1 MVFPRYRE
9 IFGVEGEGTP
19 FSLARKKGVPSPS
32 SSPTLP
38 QNALFWSIACAG
50 TRRPFP
56 VLAVPRKDSVE
67 RFLFRGKGNPSAG
80 ARGGSP
86 SPRPPSP
93 PPARFIQ
100 AMPRSAIPFSA
111 EQKKRGACA
120 FQRHQPCK
128 NTAVLPCL
136 SVPRQDYRRENPSG
150 DSLSFGEGKRRERRL
165 PDAKATGEACF
176 RNTRAGKGW
185 GAGGSPRIFLFH
197 LIIRMTVAGTPPT
210 MDAGGTSRLTTAPAA
225 MTALSPTVTPG
236 SRIAPAP
243 IQTLRP
249 MVTGARL

>member
-9 IFGVEGEGTP
+9 IFGVEGEGNP

-56 VLAVPRKDSVE
+56 VL
-67 RFLFRGKGNPSAG
+67 
-80 ARGGSP
+80 
-86 SPRPPSP
+86 
-93 PPARFIQ
+93 
-100 AMPRSAIPFSA
+100 
-111 EQKKRGACA
+111 
-120 FQRHQPCK
+120 
-128 NTAVLPCL
+128 T
-136 SVPRQDYRRENPSG
+136 VPRQDYRRENPSG
-150 DSLSFGEGKRRERRL
+150 ILFPLVRGKGGDGGCLTLKQPEGHM
-165 PDAKATGEACF
+165 F

-197 LIIRMTVAGTPPT
+197 SIIRMTVAGTPPT
-210 MDAGGTSRLTTAPAA
+210 MDEGGTSRLTTAPAA
-225 MTALSPTVTPG
+225 MTASSPTVTPG

>member
-9 IFGVEGEGTP
+9 IFGVEGEGNP

-56 VLAVPRKDSVE
+56 VL
-67 RFLFRGKGNPSAG
+67 
-80 ARGGSP
+80 
-86 SPRPPSP
+86 
-93 PPARFIQ
+93 
-100 AMPRSAIPFSA
+100 
-111 EQKKRGACA
+111 
-120 FQRHQPCK
+120 
-128 NTAVLPCL
+128 T
-136 SVPRQDYRRENPSG
+136 VPRQDCRRENPSG

-197 LIIRMTVAGTPPT
+197 SIIRMTVAGTPPT
-210 MDAGGTSRLTTAPAA
+210 IDAGGTSRLTTAPAA
-225 MTALSPTVTPG
+225 MTASSPTVTPG

>member
-1 MVFPRYRE
+1 MVFPRYRVFYSGGWE
-9 IFGVEGEGTP
+9 TP
-19 FSLARKKGVPSPS
+19 LLAREGFPFPPSPPS
-32 SSPTLP
+32 RPHPAVYRRCPAPRYPLLQSKRKEARARFRGI
-38 QNALFWSIACAG
+38 NRAE

-56 VLAVPRKDSVE
+56 VL
-67 RFLFRGKGNPSAG
+67 
-80 ARGGSP
+80 
-86 SPRPPSP
+86 
-93 PPARFIQ
+93 
-100 AMPRSAIPFSA
+100 
-111 EQKKRGACA
+111 
-120 FQRHQPCK
+120 
-128 NTAVLPCL
+128 T
-136 SVPRQDYRRENPSG
+136 VPRQDCRRENPSG

-197 LIIRMTVAGTPPT
+197 SIIRMTVAGTPPT
-210 MDAGGTSRLTTAPAA
+210 MDEGGTSRLTTAPAA